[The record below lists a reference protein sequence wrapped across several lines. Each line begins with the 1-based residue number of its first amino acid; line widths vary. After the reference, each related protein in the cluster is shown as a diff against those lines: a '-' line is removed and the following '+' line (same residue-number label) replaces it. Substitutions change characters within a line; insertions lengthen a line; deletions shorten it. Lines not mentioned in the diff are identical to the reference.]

1 MIVGQ
6 PLTLECVATAVRGIN
21 SQVDIIWNNNS
32 SAKEFRRNDVNAS
45 MTNLLMSSVVYKD
58 YFNIS
63 QLTTDDN
70 NVTYQCEIIINS
82 NPSVMAS
89 GSFTLHVI
97 GKNLRNMYMIMIIIL
112 YAYSFCMCSFRFCC
126 YYFTK

>member
-1 MIVGQ
+1 MGQ
-6 PLTLECVATAVRGIN
+6 PLTLECVAIVVRGIN
-21 SQVDIIWNNNS
+21 SQVDIIWKNDA
-32 SAKEFRRNDVNAS
+32 SAKEFRRNNVNAS
-45 MTNLLMSSVVYKD
+45 MTNLSMSSVVYKD

-70 NVTYQCEIIINS
+70 NVTYQCEIIINT

-89 GSFTLHVI
+89 GGFILHVI
-97 GKNLRNMYMIMIIIL
+97 GKSLRNIYMIMIIIL

>member
-21 SQVDIIWNNNS
+21 SQVDIIWNKNS
-32 SAKEFRRNDVNAS
+32 LAKEFRRNDVNAS

-63 QLTTDDN
+63 KLTTDDN
-70 NVTYQCEIIINS
+70 NVTYQCEIIINT
-82 NPSVMAS
+82 NPSVIAS

-97 GKNLRNMYMIMIIIL
+97 GKSLRNMCMIMIIIL
-112 YAYSFCMCSFRFCC
+112 YTYLFCMCSFRFCC